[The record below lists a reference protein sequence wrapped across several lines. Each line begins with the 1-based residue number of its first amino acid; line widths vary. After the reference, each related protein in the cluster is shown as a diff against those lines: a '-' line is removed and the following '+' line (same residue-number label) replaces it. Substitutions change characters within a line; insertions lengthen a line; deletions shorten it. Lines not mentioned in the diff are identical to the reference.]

1 MVKVAFGSLPAL
13 VAVAS
18 IAHCVC
24 FEYDTW
30 RQKSWVVIKNR
41 GWLEPWYNHG
51 SNRGSN
57 HGFWLIANTDFNRKP
72 VHGERCTNQKMIS
85 LLLR

>member
-41 GWLEPWYNHG
+41 GWLEPGYNHG
-51 SNRGSN
+51 YN
-57 HGFWLIANTDFNRKP
+57 HGYKHGCNLIANTGCK
-72 VHGERCTNQKMIS
+72 
-85 LLLR
+85 